1 MIGREAEPKSLA
13 LLLRTQ
19 SVSNIS
25 PTAFLFECFG
35 LLEMVY
41 LVMRG

>member
-1 MIGREAEPKSLA
+1 
-13 LLLRTQ
+13 
-19 SVSNIS
+19 VSNIS